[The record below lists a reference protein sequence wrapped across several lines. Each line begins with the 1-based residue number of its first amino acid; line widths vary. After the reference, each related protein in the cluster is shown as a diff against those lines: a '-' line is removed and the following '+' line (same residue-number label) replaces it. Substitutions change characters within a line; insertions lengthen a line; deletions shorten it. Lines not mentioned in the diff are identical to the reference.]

1 MLPFVAPLVQ
11 ASSVMGVVHSL
22 DEEQVHRVSK
32 ALRDSAGAIQGIND
46 KFDNVDKHWEKMNA
60 HQALVSSRIDETL
73 ESFALMED
81 TFNSRIETVLNVVNY
96 ATDELTVALEGTLI
110 LLSRLDLRKKQTE
123 LPKIIIPLAIPLIV
137 LLIEL
142 AVANAYLGILLASLP
157 EVRDKYSKYLVGN
170 ASSVLIG
177 LSVSLLWLGG
187 YRLWLSRKSKAF
199 QESGQNLR
207 KRFDDI
213 AMRTGIKQVKTDDSA
228 DGGPQKVS
236 SGYNI
241 SWSEDAAS
249 DEQSGIDPSSILPRY
264 QTRQPPHLVSARNLA
279 RPTTPTRRQ
288 ISPEQED
295 KAARRQS
302 AEERDD
308 VALSGWRQLSEDGS
322 GLGVERRFSAR
333 VNESIGGSR
342 RTTAL
347 RDILERR
354 EERGANVHS
363 RIRERL
369 ASLEQDPQIF
379 PTSLRQ
385 RRSVSETA
393 GELEDQVVSLRLR
406 RASQRGSQQPENFS
420 PNASKDQA
428 WRLSRTY
435 SDPRRVDSGN
445 ASSKER
451 QIDAHGSTGDASP
464 RAGGG
469 KLKPHLVKTGGW
481 YVNPLDAQVRWSKDP
496 KGTHS
501 DLTHTGSR
509 DKQPTLA
516 RDIGGASQLSGASL
530 ASSANG
536 PLTQT
541 SGSASVGSSVDNQAL
556 QQLSQ
561 QISVAFAS
569 DGPNYEQTV

>member
-1 MLPFVAPLVQ
+1 
-11 ASSVMGVVHSL
+11 MGVVHSL

-32 ALRDSAGAIQGIND
+32 ALRDSAGAIQGINE

-60 HQALVSSRIDETL
+60 HQTLVSSRIDETL

-213 AMRTGIKQVKTDDSA
+213 AMRTGIKQAKTDDSE

-241 SWSEDAAS
+241 SWSEDGAS
-249 DEQSGIDPSSILPRY
+249 DEQRETDPSSILPLY
-264 QTRQPPHLVSARNLA
+264 QTRQLPHLVSARNLA

-288 ISPEQED
+288 LSPEQED
-295 KAARRQS
+295 RAARRQS
-302 AEERDD
+302 VEERDD
-308 VALSGWRQLSEDGS
+308 VALPGWRQLSEDGS

-333 VNESIGGSR
+333 VNESIGGAR

-354 EERGANVHS
+354 EERGAVVHS

-369 ASLEQDPQIF
+369 ASLEQDPQTF
-379 PTSLRQ
+379 PTSSRL
-385 RRSVSETA
+385 RRSVSEAT
-393 GELEDQVVSLRLR
+393 GELEEQVVSLRLR
-406 RASQRGSQQPENFS
+406 RASQRDVQQAENFS
-420 PNASKDQA
+420 PKASKDA
-428 WRLSRTY
+428 ARRLSKTC

-451 QIDAHGSTGDASP
+451 QIDAHGSTGEASP
-464 RAGGG
+464 RASGGR
-469 KLKPHLVKTGGW
+469 LKPHFVKTGGW
-481 YVNPLDAQVRWSKDP
+481 YFNPLDTQVRWSKDP
-496 KGTHS
+496 NGTHS
-501 DLTHTGSR
+501 DLAHTGSR
-509 DKQPTLA
+509 DKQPTLE
-516 RDIGGASQLSGASL
+516 LSGGSLGSL

-536 PLTQT
+536 PRTQA
-541 SGSASVGSSVDNQAL
+541 SGSASVGSSADNQAL

-569 DGPNYEQTV
+569 DGPSYEQTV